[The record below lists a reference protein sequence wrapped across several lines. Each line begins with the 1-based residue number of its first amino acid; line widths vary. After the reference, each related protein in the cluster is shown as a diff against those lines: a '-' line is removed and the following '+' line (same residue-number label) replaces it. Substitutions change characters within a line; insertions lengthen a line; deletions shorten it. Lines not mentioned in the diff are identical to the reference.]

1 MNTGSMATENKTAL
15 IVDDE
20 DAIRFF
26 VGAVLR
32 RRGFA
37 ILEATTLREAEGA
50 WKACRGQADLAVI
63 DIFLGSENGIAFAAA
78 IKTENPQIRIVLTTG
93 YLGNAFDIVPFKEF
107 ATLLKPFTRRELEK
121 AAGLD
126 G

>member
-1 MNTGSMATENKTAL
+1 MAAEKKTAL

-37 ILEATTLREAEGA
+37 ILEATTLREAESA
-50 WKACRGQADLAVI
+50 WKACRSQVDLAVI
-63 DIFLGSENGIAFAAA
+63 DIFLGSESGVSFAAA
-78 IKTENPQIRIVLTTG
+78 IKDENPGIRIILTTG
-93 YLGNAFDIVPFKEF
+93 YLGNAFDKVSFKDF
-107 ATLLKPFTRRELEK
+107 TALLKPFTRRELEK
-121 AAGLD
+121 AAGLEN
-126 G
+126 